1 MEKTRKRVV
10 LFFVGLLL
18 VAGCGCG
25 AARHGPAYGGLRT
38 ILVRSLIDQH
48 FIVVINENTIAIDLL
63 VNGTQYAALRPGRTY
78 THVVETSRLS
88 GRNVRSELVITAI
101 GTYPDGTIGTY
112 TREVSVYS
120 NRYSAETRSRQVRVR
135 LRRVR

>member
-63 VNGTQYAALRPGRTY
+63 VNGTQYAAIRPGGTY

-88 GRNVRSELVITAI
+88 GRNVRSELVITAFCLNDAATTGI
-101 GTYPDGTIGTY
+101 Y

-120 NRYSAETRSRQVRVR
+120 HR
-135 LRRVR
+135 